1 MGSFTGY
8 LVVYVLGGIT
18 FIPLLL
24 VLIFLHALLTFP
36 QRNQYF
42 EEPTDSILSEKEK
55 ERKKYTSPIQR
66 PTDDQFSLKS
76 TTDRLAE
83 KFQRTHESD
92 VASGYFAVWREYF
105 PGGFKNVRPP
115 ERTNSAA
122 ASETGSGTNGG
133 NSSASGMTSETSPSV
148 YQSMYRSIFD
158 RKQTPSIEPAK
169 NNGKNNR
176 KGRNVFYIVLR

>member
-122 ASETGSGTNGG
+122 ASETVSLGYDFRNLPQCL
-133 NSSASGMTSETSPSV
+133 SEHVPE
-148 YQSMYRSIFD
+148 YLRSEADTFD
-158 RKQTPSIEPAK
+158 RASKE
-169 NNGKNNR
+169 
-176 KGRNVFYIVLR
+176 